1 MRIIITKEEA
11 INAWKG
17 MNADL
22 MLSEDTEIEIE
33 NTSLV
38 GNGTITIN
46 PSPLI
51 PRGVG
56 GMEMT
61 TLLYDETNNK

>member
-1 MRIIITKEEA
+1 MKIIITKEEA

-38 GNGTITIN
+38 GNGT
-46 PSPLI
+46 
-51 PRGVG
+51 
-56 GMEMT
+56 T
-61 TLLYDETNNK
+61 TLPIPYVGDSLKGTGGTILCGDETNNK

>member
-1 MRIIITKEEA
+1 MKIIITKEEA

-33 NTSLV
+33 NTSH
-38 GNGTITIN
+38 
-46 PSPLI
+46 LI